1 MSGGGGECAS
11 AAAAKHIRREHHAT
25 TAATQLGQ
33 IQKTCQKEIQKNRE
47 IVGSYLC
54 LQRFDKF

>member
-25 TAATQLGQ
+25 AATQLGQ
-33 IQKTCQKEIQKNRE
+33 IQKTCQKEIQKIRE